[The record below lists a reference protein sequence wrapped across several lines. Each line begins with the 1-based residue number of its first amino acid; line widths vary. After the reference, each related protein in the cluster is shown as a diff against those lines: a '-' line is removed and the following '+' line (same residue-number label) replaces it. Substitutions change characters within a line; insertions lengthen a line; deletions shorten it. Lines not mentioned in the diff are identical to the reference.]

1 MFTPVHHPRALNRG
15 KAPGFIKLKGFT
27 LIELLVVIAIIAI
40 LAAILFPVFARAR
53 ENARRAS
60 CQSNLKQIGLAS
72 MQYAQDYD
80 ERLYAHRYNSG
91 ANTNPLMQ
99 SNGGPVP
106 NSDITSPATDRTF
119 WISLLQPYAKSLQVF
134 QCPSNPDGFVGGS
147 SFDMGTAGIGAGGH
161 GYGGQNS
168 YGHND
173 FWLSPAEKFAS
184 VGSSPP
190 GVSLASIERVST
202 TINAV
207 DASYYGAGPDV
218 NNESGWLVNA
228 AGGTGTCGPGATNC
242 PDANF
247 VSAQSGNYPNYWK
260 NIGNANWTKSQA
272 SVTPAQAKDLLK
284 TRHLETI
291 NCLFVDGHVKAMRY
305 EKVVGDICLWATD
318 VNGPHPA
325 CQ

>member
-1 MFTPVHHPRALNRG
+1 MNTQRNRDLT
-15 KAPGFIKLKGFT
+15 KGFKGFT

-60 CQSNLKQIGLAS
+60 CASNLKQIGLAS
-72 MQYAQDYD
+72 MQYSQDYD
-80 ERLYAHRYNSG
+80 EKLYAHRYNSG
-91 ANTNPLMQ
+91 ANSNPLLQ

-106 NSDITSPATDRTF
+106 NADITAPATDRTF

-147 SFDMGTAGIGAGGH
+147 SFAMGSSGIGAGGN

-173 FWLSPAEKFAS
+173 FWLSPAEKYAS
-184 VGSSPP
+184 TGSAASP
-190 GVSLASIERVST
+190 VALASIERVST

-207 DASYYGAGPDV
+207 DASYYGAGPDIM
-218 NNESGWLVNA
+218 NESGWLVNA
-228 AGGTGTCGPGATNC
+228 AGGTGSCGAGSTNC
-242 PDANF
+242 SDADF
-247 VSAQSGNYPNYWK
+247 VNGQGSQYKSYWK
-260 NIGNANWTKSQA
+260 NIGNANWTKTNGA
-272 SVTPAQAKDLLK
+272 LKADQAKEMLK
-284 TRHLETI
+284 ARHLETI

-305 EKVVGDICLWATD
+305 QKVAGDVCLWATD
-318 VNGPHPA
+318 ANGPHPA

>member
-1 MFTPVHHPRALNRG
+1 MKMQHERG
-15 KAPGFIKLKGFT
+15 ARGANTTSGFT

-60 CQSNLKQIGLAS
+60 CMSNLKQIGLAS
-72 MQYAQDYD
+72 LQYTQDYD
-80 ERLYAHRYNSG
+80 EKLYAHRYNSG

-99 SNGGPVP
+99 SNGGPVAAGL
-106 NSDITSPATDRTF
+106 ITSPATDKTF

-134 QCPSNPDGFVGGS
+134 QCPSNPNGWVGGS
-147 SFDMGTAGIGAGGH
+147 GSPMGTAAIGAGGN

-173 FWLSPAEKFAS
+173 FWLSPAEKYAS
-184 VGSSPP
+184 TGSPAPP
-190 GVSLASIERVST
+190 VSLASIERVAT

-218 NNESGWLVNA
+218 HNESGLTQNL
-228 AGGTGTCGPGATNC
+228 AGGTGTCGVGSINC
-242 PDANF
+242 PDDQY
-247 VSAQSGNYPNYWK
+247 VDGQGSQYKSYWK
-260 NIGNANWTKSQA
+260 NIGNADWTNSGGTLDA
-272 SVTPAQAKDLLK
+272 AGAKAKLPQ
-284 TRHLETI
+284 RHLETI
-291 NCLFVDGHVKAMRY
+291 NCLFVDGHVKSLRW
-305 EKVVGDICLWATD
+305 EKVVGDVCLWATD
-318 VNGPHPA
+318 INGPHPA